1 MMSDPNSD
9 PRTQRMRLVTVG
21 LGQNLRQIRWAWE
34 RPVKAYEKVS
44 VPMQLA
50 MTLLTLVAVCPLEE
64 MLYDLAEDSLSTRRM
79 AAAHSPD
86 LDRNNPDGLMANLAP
101 WRTAI
106 GAGRIEL
113 FTSGNGRQLEGLRA
127 WLPPESGGQ
136 PWAMTLDI
144 ERLSAVVHALVEV
157 LPAWGDPPLR
167 VKLPPHPYS

>member
-1 MMSDPNSD
+1 MSAD
-9 PRTQRMRLVTVG
+9 PRPERMRLVTVG
-21 LGQNLRQIRWAWE
+21 LGQNFRQIRWAWE

-64 MLYDLAEDSLSTRRM
+64 MLYDLAEDSLTTRRI
-79 AAAHSPD
+79 AAVHSPD
-86 LDRNNPDGLMANLAP
+86 LDRNNPDGLMANLSR

-113 FTSGNGRQLEGLRA
+113 FTSSDGRRLEGLRA
-127 WLPPESGGQ
+127 WQPPEPGGEA
-136 PWAMTLDI
+136 WAMTLDI
-144 ERLSAVVHALVEV
+144 ERLSAAVHALMEV